1 MFLRR
6 FWYSCFVIAWLTT
19 PAHAV
24 TVTDHTLARP
34 EGPRHYIVL
43 EAEGKPKNR
52 RPLLILMHG
61 HGASAAVMVGLASLG
76 GYKTDAW
83 SALTSRENLLLLA
96 PDGIT
101 ASDGKK
107 SWNDCRSDAP
117 TNTTVDDVGFVAAL
131 IDTAIAQYG
140 ADPERVYVYGVSHG
154 GAMAYRV
161 GIELGPRLAAIG
173 VQSGLMAA
181 HSACPAP
188 SAPLS
193 VFIEHGTADDIV
205 PYAGGKAGSWFL
217 HGRGS
222 TLGTEDAVTVW
233 RKLAGLPD
241 TPATYR
247 FPHLRKDD
255 PTSATRYV
263 WGSNPAGVQV
273 EFVRIDGGGH
283 VEAAKNATLPW
294 LLRKLA
300 GEMNHDLDTA
310 EEAWSFFKT
319 RRNTCM
325 HAAAAQAGAKDGHDP
340 VSAPGR

>member
-1 MFLRR
+1 MFLRLV
-6 FWYSCFVIAWLTT
+6 WYSCFATVWLTT
-19 PAHAV
+19 PAFAV
-24 TVTDHTLARP
+24 TVSDHTLARP
-34 EGPRHYIVL
+34 EGSRHYIAL
-43 EAEGKPKNR
+43 EAEGKPKTK
-52 RPLLILMHG
+52 RPVLILLHG

-76 GYKTDAW
+76 GYKTEAW
-83 SALTSRENLLLLA
+83 STLTSRENILLLA
-96 PDGIT
+96 PDGVT

-107 SWNDCRSDAP
+107 AWNDCRSDAP

-131 IDTAIAQYG
+131 IDTAIAQFD

-181 HSACPAP
+181 QNACPAP
-188 SAPLS
+188 STPLS
-193 VFIEHGTADDIV
+193 VFIEHGTADEIV

-222 TLGTEDAVTVW
+222 TIGAEQSVTFW
-233 RKLAGLPD
+233 RKLAGLPE
-241 TPATYR
+241 TPVTYR

-263 WGSNPAGVQV
+263 WGTSPAGVQV
-273 EFVRIDGGGH
+273 EFLRIDGGGH
-283 VEAAKNATLPW
+283 VDAAKNGTLPW
-294 LLRKLA
+294 LLRKLV

-319 RRNTCM
+319 KRNTGV
-325 HAAAAQAGAKDGHDP
+325 HAGVDQVGSKDNR
-340 VSAPGR
+340 SN